1 MAQTFICAPGRR
13 LRGRTVRTS
22 FRSAGMPRAPGVTD
36 LSRDAMPRRL
46 NVRASDGEL
55 EALDRASAEMC
66 CSRSQVMRLS
76 DRPSSS
82 SGAHA
87 HAGDQSHIGANG
99 TRHGRPGIPSRRFRC
114 RYSSDGD
121 VIRHQASYTSSGSI
135 AIPFANHQS
144 RVSTYER
151 AR

>member
-1 MAQTFICAPGRR
+1 MAQSFVCAPG
-13 LRGRTVRTS
+13 TP
-22 FRSAGMPRAPGVTD
+22 PRPNCPNVLSLCVSCPAPLGVTD

-46 NVRASDGEL
+46 NVRVPDGEL
-55 EALDRASAEMC
+55 EVLDRASAEMG

-87 HAGDQSHIGANG
+87 HAVDQSHIGAHG

-114 RYSSDGD
+114 HYSSDGD

-144 RVSTYER
+144 MVSTYER